1 MGKILK
7 YIYSYDCQFLAFL
20 CPKHVQE
27 SNRKKE
33 TLPYLMCMAMLHI
46 HTVTIFDKSKQEFNY
61 L

>member
-20 CPKHVQE
+20 GPKHVRE

-46 HTVTIFDKSKQEFNY
+46 HTVTIC
-61 L
+61 